1 MLWNDLRE
9 YLARLEE
16 LGDLKRVSGATWEE
30 DIGAIT
36 ELMTERQGPALLFD
50 QIPGYPAGY
59 RVASNLFTTARRTA
73 IVVGVDPEPRE
84 TLAERWALR
93 LKDLRPLPP
102 HTVADGPVC
111 ENVLTGEA
119 IDLWKFPT
127 PKWHERD
134 GGRYIGTGVCVINQ
148 DPDSGW
154 VNVGAYRVSVHDRQT
169 CTVFMEPNNHGDT
182 IRRKYWARGEKCP
195 VVISAGQEPVLM
207 GLAGPTIYRSP
218 AGVSELDIA
227 GFVHGEPYP
236 VIRGQF
242 TGLPLPASGEIVIEG
257 FIPSP
262 EQAMVPEGP
271 FGEWTGYYAHERRPE
286 TIVEVKAVYH
296 RNEPILFGQIPVRPV
311 GCTYNPNF
319 GGDDLGPRRKLEQ
332 AGIPGVKRVFTLGY
346 PFLWAVAIQQQYPS
360 HVDDVIKVLAPGG
373 EQHAGNQTWILVDD
387 DIDVSNPH
395 EVFWAMASRCA
406 PEHGVKVIPGTAEW
420 QLDPRMRPGERSNPD
435 HDGRVRY
442 SAHNLVINACRPFEW
457 FDDFPPVNVNGPELR
472 RRTLEKWKDVFA

>member
-16 LGDLKRVSGATWEE
+16 LGDLKRAHGATWEE

-84 TLAERWALR
+84 TLAERWAER

-102 HTVADGPVC
+102 HTVTDGPVC
-111 ENVLTGEA
+111 ENVLTGDA

-134 GGRYIGTGVCVINQ
+134 GGRYIGTGVCVINK

-195 VVISAGQEPVLM
+195 VVIS
-207 GLAGPTIYRSP
+207 
-218 AGVSELDIA
+218 
-227 GFVHGEPYP
+227 
-236 VIRGQF
+236 
-242 TGLPLPASGEIVIEG
+242 
-257 FIPSP
+257 
-262 EQAMVPEGP
+262 
-271 FGEWTGYYAHERRPE
+271 
-286 TIVEVKAVYH
+286 
-296 RNEPILFGQIPVRPV
+296 
-311 GCTYNPNF
+311 
-319 GGDDLGPRRKLEQ
+319 
-332 AGIPGVKRVFTLGY
+332 
-346 PFLWAVAIQQQYPS
+346 
-360 HVDDVIKVLAPGG
+360 
-373 EQHAGNQTWILVDD
+373 
-387 DIDVSNPH
+387 
-395 EVFWAMASRCA
+395 
-406 PEHGVKVIPGTAEW
+406 
-420 QLDPRMRPGERSNPD
+420 
-435 HDGRVRY
+435 
-442 SAHNLVINACRPFEW
+442 
-457 FDDFPPVNVNGPELR
+457 
-472 RRTLEKWKDVFA
+472 